1 MESRFYRHFYPSSL
15 KIHIKFR
22 KIVLS
27 AKYAYPYFYVSFIP
41 MKPIISYSLI
51 SFPSAVLSIHGIVV
65 AINDFV
71 QILGDDLRHPL
82 QLLEVKAPFD
92 HEGGQSDGR

>member
-1 MESRFYRHFYPSSL
+1 MS
-15 KIHIKFR
+15 IHISIFK
-22 KIVLS
+22 S
-27 AKYAYPYFYVSFIP
+27 PWNQ
-41 MKPIISYSLI
+41 
-51 SFPSAVLSIHGIVV
+51 SFPSPVLSIHGIVV